1 MDSENVMFLPHM
13 KEYYSPIKKKE
24 ILLFVITWMDLD
36 NIMLSKISQT
46 ERNPQYLYVKSK
58 TTSDRM
64 VIARSWSVGEVGGD
78 SLGYKLLAYI

>member
-24 ILLFVITWMDLD
+24 ILLFVITWMNLD

-46 ERNPQYLYVKSK
+46 ERN
-58 TTSDRM
+58 T
-64 VIARSWSVGEVGGD
+64 
-78 SLGYKLLAYI
+78 

>member
-1 MDSENVMFLPHM
+1 MMFLPHM

-46 ERNPQYLYVKSK
+46 EINTYLYVKYKKK
-58 TTSDRM
+58 TM
-64 VIARSWSVGEVGGD
+64 IGW
-78 SLGYKLLAYI
+78 

>member
-46 ERNPQYLYVKSK
+46 ERNTYLYVKYKKK
-58 TTSDRM
+58 TM
-64 VIARSWSVGEVGGD
+64 IGW
-78 SLGYKLLAYI
+78 

>member
-24 ILLFVITWMDLD
+24 ILLFVITWMNLD

-46 ERNPQYLYVKSK
+46 ERNTYLYVKSK
-58 TTSDRM
+58 KNSDKM
-64 VIARSWSVGEVGGD
+64 VIARSWAVGEMGR
-78 SLGYKLLAYI
+78 

>member
-1 MDSENVMFLPHM
+1 MMFLPHM

-46 ERNPQYLYVKSK
+46 ERNTYLYVKYKKK
-58 TTSDRM
+58 TM
-64 VIARSWSVGEVGGD
+64 IGW
-78 SLGYKLLAYI
+78 

>member
-1 MDSENVMFLPHM
+1 MDSENVMFLPHI

-46 ERNPQYLYVKSK
+46 ERNTYLYVKYKKK
-58 TTSDRM
+58 TM
-64 VIARSWSVGEVGGD
+64 IGW
-78 SLGYKLLAYI
+78 